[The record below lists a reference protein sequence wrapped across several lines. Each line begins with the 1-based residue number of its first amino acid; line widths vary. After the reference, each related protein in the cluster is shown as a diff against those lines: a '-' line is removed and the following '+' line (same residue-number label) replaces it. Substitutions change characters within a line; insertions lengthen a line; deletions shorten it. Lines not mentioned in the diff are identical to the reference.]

1 MAVYTQLSREEV
13 QTFLAQYDVGDLEGY
28 KGIASGVEN
37 TNYFVDTCTAD
48 GEQGRYVLTLFEY
61 LPQETLPFFIDLT
74 DLLAQHQLPVP
85 AAIRDRDGNALK
97 TLKGKPAL
105 LQPCLPGADVS
116 LITSSHCAAV
126 GDMLARIHVAGQQDK
141 VQQENQRGID
151 WLRQQQARMVPL
163 MPRADGQL
171 LQATWKKLEDELFPR
186 AAELPTGLIHGDLF
200 HDNVLFTGY
209 DITGV
214 IDFYNACTDWLLYD
228 LAVTV
233 NDWCNMPRDVEF
245 DPMRLDALLRAY
257 AKVRP
262 FTAAEK
268 ELWPLVLQLAAT
280 RFWISRLY
288 TFVLPEEGNVC
299 ADADDAV
306 RGFKDPDEFR
316 DLLIDRIIASKT
328 LAGKG
333 LQLP

>member
-1 MAVYTQLSREEV
+1 MAVYTQLSREDV
-13 QTFLAQYDVGDLEGY
+13 HAFLAQYEVGDLSNY
-28 KGIASGVEN
+28 KGIESGVEN
-37 TNYFVDTCTAD
+37 TNYFVDTRTAT

-61 LPQETLPFFIDLT
+61 LPAETLPFFTDLT
-74 DLLAQHQLPVP
+74 DLLASHQLPVP
-85 AAIRDRDGNALK
+85 AAIRDREGRALK

-105 LQPCLPGADVS
+105 LQPCLPGAAVD

-126 GDMLARIHVAGQQDK
+126 GDILARIHLAGQQDRIT
-141 VQQENQRGID
+141 QDNQRGIA
-151 WLRQQQARMVPL
+151 WLRRQQERMIPL

-171 LQATWKKLEDELFPR
+171 LQATWQKLEDELFPR

-200 HDNVLFTGY
+200 HDNVLFSDY
-209 DITGV
+209 RITGV

-328 LAGKG
+328 LSGRG